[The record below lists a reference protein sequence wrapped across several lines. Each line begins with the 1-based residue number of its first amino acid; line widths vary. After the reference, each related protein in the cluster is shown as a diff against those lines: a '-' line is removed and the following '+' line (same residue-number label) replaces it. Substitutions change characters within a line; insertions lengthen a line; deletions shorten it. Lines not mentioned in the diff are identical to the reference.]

1 MDRCRACLLA
11 AVAVMGIVPMGTGG
25 ARATDPG
32 DMDLAL
38 PFIRGCNGCDACN
51 WPTWHHTNF
60 VPPMADYSPPQ
71 HACQMGDC
79 LEHGI
84 CGGLEPDPAESAVV
98 STLEALRLA
107 LLSGDP
113 EELASVFVEV
123 SPRATLNRAR
133 KAVQVTGCSGQVVA
147 HFPLTEGQY
156 AALDSQ

>member
-1 MDRCRACLLA
+1 
-11 AVAVMGIVPMGTGG
+11 
-25 ARATDPG
+25 
-32 DMDLAL
+32 
-38 PFIRGCNGCDACN
+38 
-51 WPTWHHTNF
+51 
-60 VPPMADYSPPQ
+60 
-71 HACQMGDC
+71 
-79 LEHGI
+79 
-84 CGGLEPDPAESAVV
+84 VV